1 MARIAELGSARTGE
15 GARAHMAISAYA
27 SLKSII
33 TGAAR
38 NPRVLIPT

>member
-1 MARIAELGSARTGE
+1 MGRIAELSSARTDE
-15 GARAHMAISAYA
+15 GARPQMAILAYA

-38 NPRVLIPT
+38 KPRVLIPT